1 LTLFQLPQYA
11 CGTGAHRLEAQKEHY
26 DSDALGMDEEAASL
40 TLPSKPSGT
49 ISQTMCKLIEFV

>member
-1 LTLFQLPQYA
+1 VPASF
-11 CGTGAHRLEAQKEHY
+11 CGTDADRLEAQKEHY

-49 ISQTMCKLIEFV
+49 ISQTMCKLIELV